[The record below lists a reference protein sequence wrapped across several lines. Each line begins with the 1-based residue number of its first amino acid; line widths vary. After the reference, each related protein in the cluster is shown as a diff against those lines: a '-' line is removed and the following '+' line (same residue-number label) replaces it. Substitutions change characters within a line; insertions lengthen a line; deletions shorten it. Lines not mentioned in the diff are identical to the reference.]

1 MARLPADL
9 SARLTAR
16 ENRAGVV
23 HLIGHGGLILLLG
36 ALIALRVP
44 LWGALLPLQ
53 GICLC
58 FLFTLQHE
66 TTHRTPFASEVLN
79 EWVGRITGFL
89 ILQPFE
95 WFRYFHL
102 AHHKHTNIEGKDPE
116 LLFGAK
122 PETSAAYAWHVSGLP
137 YWVGMARL
145 VVTNAR
151 GLASGSFL
159 PARALPR
166 IGREARVMLAGYA
179 LAGLSLFWSPLLLW
193 VWLVPLL
200 LGQPF
205 LRLYL
210 LAEHGR
216 CAFVANMFENTRTT
230 YTTSVVRFLA
240 WNMPYHTE
248 HHTFPNV
255 PFHKLPE
262 FHTHLRD
269 HLKVTANGYG
279 AFTRAYVSTL

>member
-1 MARLPADL
+1 
-9 SARLTAR
+9 
-16 ENRAGVV
+16 
-23 HLIGHGGLILLLG
+23 
-36 ALIALRVP
+36 
-44 LWGALLPLQ
+44 
-53 GICLC
+53 
-58 FLFTLQHE
+58 
-66 TTHRTPFASEVLN
+66 
-79 EWVGRITGFL
+79 
-89 ILQPFE
+89 
-95 WFRYFHL
+95 
-102 AHHKHTNIEGKDPE
+102 
-116 LLFGAK
+116 
-122 PETSAAYAWHVSGLP
+122 
-137 YWVGMARL
+137 MARL

-166 IGREARVMLAGYA
+166 IGREARIMLAGYA
-179 LAGLSLFWSPLLLW
+179 LAGISLFWSPLLLW

-230 YTTSVVRFLA
+230 YTTAVVRFLA

-262 FHTHLRD
+262 FHPHLRD

-279 AFTRAYVSTL
+279 AFTRDYVSTL